1 MLEVHERNKRLVGA
15 VAVGAIALATAPV
28 AISTGNSFGLLHTAA
43 YALAAVCLWRR
54 HVALQVLGQGIVV
67 AMTSVTVAPVVHF
80 LSYGG
85 PVPVWTISHFA
96 SGVLALGCGI
106 SFWRSDAARE
116 LFAPHV
122 GRALLICAS
131 VGSVAVGTRL
141 VVATLS
147 LHQAGFS
154 YLAVTAAALTLCL
167 VAQATAVMRMRG
179 WGVLLATVTGAAC
192 IIPTLVFR
200 GEAAWL
206 CGLAALASMAIVAPI
221 ASRLRHNGVSCAQE
235 DTQVRVGFAE
245 PGRQYDRGHEPVLEF
260 ADDHERAR
268 SSAPPGFAANAH
280 QARNADGVEDVCRL
294 QRDVGEESVG
304 NRLAVDA

>member
-1 MLEVHERNKRLVGA
+1 MLDVHERSKRLVGA
-15 VAVGAIALATAPV
+15 GAVGAIAVATAPV
-28 AISTGNSFGLLHTAA
+28 TLSTGNSFGLLHTTA
-43 YALAAVCLWRR
+43 YAFAALCLSRR

-67 AMTSVTVAPVVHF
+67 AMTSVTLAPIMHF

-85 PVPVWTISHFA
+85 RVPAWTISHFA
-96 SGVLALGCGI
+96 SGVIVLVCGI

-131 VGSVAVGTRL
+131 VGSIAVGTRL

-200 GEAAWL
+200 GEGAWL

-221 ASRLRHNGVSCAQE
+221 ASRLRRNGVSLPQGSAR
-235 DTQVRVGFAE
+235 VRVGFGE
-245 PGRQYDRGHEPVLEF
+245 PEHHQHDRDHEPVLEF
-260 ADDHERAR
+260 ADDDDRAR
-268 SSAPPGFAANAH
+268 SSAPPEFV
-280 QARNADGVEDVCRL
+280 ARASPTGCPL
-294 QRDVGEESVG
+294 P
-304 NRLAVDA
+304 

>member
-1 MLEVHERNKRLVGA
+1 M
-15 VAVGAIALATAPV
+15 
-28 AISTGNSFGLLHTAA
+28 
-43 YALAAVCLWRR
+43 
-54 HVALQVLGQGIVV
+54 
-67 AMTSVTVAPVVHF
+67 
-80 LSYGG
+80 
-85 PVPVWTISHFA
+85 PVWTISHFA
-96 SGVLALGCGI
+96 SGVLALVCGI

-200 GEAAWL
+200 GEGAWL

-221 ASRLRHNGVSCAQE
+221 ASRLRRNGVASAQE
-235 DTQVRVGFAE
+235 DTRVRVGVGE
-245 PGRQYDRGHEPVLEF
+245 PEHQYDPHHEFVSEV
-260 ADDHERAR
+260 ADDDDRAR
-268 SSAPPGFAANAH
+268 SSAPAEFAA
-280 QARNADGVEDVCRL
+280 
-294 QRDVGEESVG
+294 SG
-304 NRLAVDA
+304 NPTGCPVP